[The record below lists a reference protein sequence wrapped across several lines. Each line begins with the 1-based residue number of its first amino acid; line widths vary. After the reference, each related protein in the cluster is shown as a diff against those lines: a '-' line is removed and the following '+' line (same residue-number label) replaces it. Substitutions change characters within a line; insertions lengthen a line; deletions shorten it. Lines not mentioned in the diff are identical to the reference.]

1 MLEPVM
7 NELWSEAGKGAAL
20 ASSSG
25 SSASTEV
32 EHVRALF
39 FEALGDGEPNAVV
52 SAANNGDLAF

>member
-1 MLEPVM
+1 
-7 NELWSEAGKGAAL
+7 L

-25 SSASTEV
+25 FSASTED